1 MCGSEP
7 LIRHDRP
14 ARFPPFRAG
23 RFRSLVLNEKISW
36 IVAVLSIIDL
46 WSIPVG
52 VNLIAASGV

>member
-14 ARFPPFRAG
+14 ARRPPFRAG